1 MSLEDIFSIV
11 RFSINHA
18 KATSSEQAAMFLRTR
33 GWAEVKSISS
43 FQTRSS
49 QRSRT
54 KPSEWRSIFR
64 YAKVWRKQLASIEGC
79 ESCCLARS
87 CIQYEMPRPAEGIL
101 EGCPIRLEPV
111 SASMRG
117 RLEKWTMPLVPHSI
131 SVSHDELIQLRTRA
145 DRVALQDHHG
155 QAGIPQHFV
164 LLRLHI
170 RSGYIQVLTVA
181 MVQAQRRQGTARRHA
196 IRPRTFVPEFADQ
209 DNSCTVNDLADA
221 LEYVRDSMLP
231 AFVDITD

>member
-1 MSLEDIFSIV
+1 MIKASTSLMSLMSLEDIFSIV

-111 SASMRG
+111 SMRG
-117 RLEKWTMPLVPHSI
+117 RLEKRTIPLVSHII
-131 SVSHDELIQLRTRA
+131 SVSLDELIQLRTRA
-145 DRVALQDHHG
+145 GPGGA
-155 QAGIPQHFV
+155 
-164 LLRLHI
+164 
-170 RSGYIQVLTVA
+170 
-181 MVQAQRRQGTARRHA
+181 
-196 IRPRTFVPEFADQ
+196 PRTAA
-209 DNSCTVNDLADA
+209 NNH
-221 LEYVRDSMLP
+221 LP
-231 AFVDITD
+231 ARSR